1 MARENAEQKQG
12 RSRGW
17 KFWAKLVA
25 PVVASIAGLCTLRL
39 LGPDVVNQRQLS
51 EWLVPLGRWA
61 PLAFIVFLGV
71 RPLTLLPGQ
80 VFVAVAGLL
89 FGTLMGTV
97 YAMVGSFVAFTLV
110 FVLARKFGTRL
121 MKRFAGGRYSAL
133 KTVAKNHD
141 FQFAALATIN
151 PLLPTDMMVAAAASS
166 GARFWRSAAGV
177 LVGTLPGT
185 ILTVQF
191 GSALG
196 QGKTVMTILSGAG
209 MVVSL
214 VLGVWLG
221 RRMVKE
227 LGEVQ
232 APAEEE
238 AEPRTQKARGVSAAM
253 G

>member
-1 MARENAEQKQG
+1 MARETAMQNKGE
-12 RSRGW
+12 RRDW

-25 PVVASIAGLCTLRL
+25 PVLASIAGLCTLRL
-39 LGPDVVNQRQLS
+39 LGPDVMNQKQLS
-51 EWLVPLGRWA
+51 EWLVPLGKWA
-61 PLAFIVFLGV
+61 PVVFVLFLGI
-71 RPLTLLPGQ
+71 RPVTLLPGQ

-97 YAMVGSFVAFTLV
+97 YAMLGSFIAFGV
-110 FVLARKFGTRL
+110 VYVIGRKFGTRL
-121 MKRFAGGRYSAL
+121 MKRFAGGKYAAL
-133 KTVAKNHD
+133 KKVAKDHD
-141 FQFAALATIN
+141 FQFSALTTIN
-151 PLLPTDMMVAAAASS
+151 PLLPTDMMIAASSSS
-166 GARFWRSAAGV
+166 GARFWPSALGV

-196 QGKTVMTILSGAG
+196 QGKTVMTIVSGIG

-221 RRMVKE
+221 RRMVKQ
-227 LGEVQ
+227 VS
-232 APAEEE
+232 E
-238 AEPRTQKARGVSAAM
+238 AEPTASAGERLADVKPQISAAM